1 MARRRRSAAADEAA
15 APDTA
20 LAIDPG
26 RVRDIL
32 VSFLKVETTRA
43 GRDRLVVGLSGGLDS
58 AVAAVLAAEALGR
71 DGVLGVLLPY
81 RSSST
86 DSAADARRV
95 IEQLGIPSETVPIS
109 PMVDAYFASR
119 QDASRHRQGNK
130 MARERMSILY
140 DLSEEHGGLV
150 LGTSNKTEL
159 LLGYGTLHGDLAH
172 ALNPLGD
179 LYKTQVRQLAAF
191 LDVPAPILAKAP
203 SADLWPG
210 QSDEED
216 LGMTYAD
223 ADPILHHL
231 FDRRASDEA
240 LRAMGFDRDLVR
252 RIRDRVRRSQ
262 FKRRMPLIAKVSLR
276 TVGIDFRYPRDWGT

>member
-1 MARRRRSAAADEAA
+1 MARRRHREVLDAVVP
-15 APDTA
+15 PDPA
-20 LAIDPG
+20 LAIDPA

-32 VSFLKVETTRA
+32 VSFLRAETTRA

-58 AVAAVLAAEALGR
+58 AVAAVLAVGALGP
-71 DGVLGVLLPY
+71 DHVLGVRLPY

-86 DSAADARRV
+86 ASAADARRIV
-95 IEQLGIPSETVPIS
+95 DRLGIPSETVAIS

-119 QDASRHRQGNK
+119 QSASRHRQGNK

-191 LDVPAPILAKAP
+191 LEVPASILAKAP

-223 ADPILHHL
+223 ADRILHHL

-240 LRAMGFDRDLVR
+240 LRAMGFDRQLVR
-252 RIRDRVRRSQ
+252 RIRERVRRSQ